1 MRRAL
6 LKSVLRQIEIG
17 KGDTPHMSKDTVIQ
31 MDSPE
36 AIDPLTELLQNGA
49 RQLIEQ
55 AVESELT
62 DMLQGYEDQKTA
74 GGRQRVVRN
83 GHHPERQILTGI
95 GEVSVKVPKTR
106 SREGAPVSFQSAL
119 VPPYIRK
126 AATVEAAIP
135 WLYLKGISTGQMQ
148 SALQALVGP
157 EAKGLSA
164 NVVGRLK
171 RQWETEYKNWCQRSV
186 DDEWVY
192 IWADGIYSGLRGDD
206 GRLCALV
213 IIGVNS
219 RGQKHFLAIE
229 DGVRESKQSWR
240 EVLLSLKQRGLKQ
253 PPKLA
258 IGDGALGFWAALEEV
273 YPETRV
279 QRCWMHKTG
288 NVLNYLPK
296 SVQEKAKQGLHDIW
310 MAEGRSEAEK
320 AFDAFVERFEAKYP
334 KATECLS
341 KDRDDM
347 LAFYDFPAEHWTHI
361 RTTNVIESSFAT
373 IRHRSRQAKGCVTR
387 TTMLT
392 MIYKMGIRA
401 EDSWRKLRG
410 FRHLAK
416 MIEGVKFKDGI
427 EQTEDGKAAA

>member
-1 MRRAL
+1 
-6 LKSVLRQIEIG
+6 
-17 KGDTPHMSKDTVIQ
+17 MSKDTVIQ
-31 MDSPE
+31 LDSPE
-36 AIDPLTELLQNGA
+36 AIDPLTDLLRTGARKLIEEAVQAELAELLFHYQDDKT
-49 RQLIEQ
+49 
-55 AVESELT
+55 SE
-62 DMLQGYEDQKTA
+62 
-74 GGRQRVVRN
+74 GRQRVVRN
-83 GHHPERQILTGI
+83 GYHPERQVLTGI
-95 GEVSVKVPKTR
+95 GEVPVKMPKTR
-106 SREGAPVSFQSAL
+106 SREGEPVNFQSSL

-126 AATVEAAIP
+126 TATVEAAIP

-164 NVVGRLK
+164 NVVARLK
-171 RQWETEYKNWCQRSV
+171 RQWEGEYKDWCHRSV

-192 IWADGIYSGLRGDD
+192 IWADGIYSGLRGDE

-229 DGVRESKQSWR
+229 DGVRESTQSWR
-240 EVLLSLKQRGLKQ
+240 EVLLSLKQRGLKR

-258 IGDGALGFWAALEEV
+258 VGDGAMGFWAALEEV
-273 YPETRV
+273 YPQTRV

-296 SVQEKAKQGLHDIW
+296 SVQEKAKQGLHEIW
-310 MAEGRSEAEK
+310 MAEGRVEAEK
-320 AFDAFVERFEAKYP
+320 AFDAFVERFKAKYP

-347 LAFYDFPAEHWTHI
+347 LTFYDFPAEHWTHI

-373 IRHRSRQAKGCVTR
+373 IRHRSKQAKGCVTR

-392 MIYKMGIRA
+392 MIYKMALCA

-410 FRHLAK
+410 FRYLAK
-416 MIEGVKFKDGI
+416 VIEGVKFKDGI

>member
-1 MRRAL
+1 MA
-6 LKSVLRQIEIG
+6 V
-17 KGDTPHMSKDTVIQ
+17 SKW
-31 MDSPE
+31 
-36 AIDPLTELLQNGA
+36 
-49 RQLIEQ
+49 
-55 AVESELT
+55 
-62 DMLQGYEDQKTA
+62 LQGAQILGAGQQQYQDQRTSE
-74 GGRQRVVRN
+74 GRQRVVKN
-83 GHHPERQILTGI
+83 GYQPERQILTGI
-95 GEVSVKVPKTR
+95 GEIPVKTPKVR
-106 SREGAPVSFQSAL
+106 SREGEPVSFQSTL

-126 AATVEAAIP
+126 TATVEAAIP

-148 SALQALVGP
+148 SALEALVGP

-171 RQWETEYKNWCQRSV
+171 RQWESEYKDWCQRSV

-219 RGQKHFLAIE
+219 RGQKQFLAIE

-240 EVLLSLKQRGLKQ
+240 EVLLSLKQRGLNQ
-253 PPKLA
+253 APKLA
-258 IGDGALGFWAALEEV
+258 IGDGAQGFWTALEEV
-273 YPETRV
+273 YPETQV

-288 NVLNYLPK
+288 NILNYLPK

-310 MAEGRSEAEK
+310 MAEGRAEAEK
-320 AFDAFVERFEAKYP
+320 AFEDFEERIGVKYP
-334 KATECLS
+334 KAVECLS
-341 KDRDDM
+341 KDRESL

-373 IRHRSRQAKGCVTR
+373 IRHRTRQAKGCVTR
-387 TTMLT
+387 ITMLT
-392 MIYKMGIRA
+392 MIYKMGLCA
-401 EDSWRKLRG
+401 EDGWRKLRG

-416 MIEGVKFKDGI
+416 VIEGVKFKDGI
-427 EQTEDGKAAA
+427 EVTEDDKAAA

>member
-1 MRRAL
+1 
-6 LKSVLRQIEIG
+6 
-17 KGDTPHMSKDTVIQ
+17 MSKDTVIQ
-31 MDSPE
+31 IDTPE
-36 AIDPLTELLQNGA
+36 AIDPLTELLRGGA
-49 RQLIEQ
+49 RKLIAE
-55 AVESELT
+55 AVEAELSE
-62 DMLQGYEDQKTA
+62 MLKAYADQKTA
-74 GGRQRVVRN
+74 EGRQRVVRN
-83 GHHPERQILTGI
+83 GYQPERLILTGI
-95 GEVSVKVPKTR
+95 GEVAVKTPKVR
-106 SREGAPVSFQSAL
+106 SREGDPVSFQSSL

-126 AATVEAAIP
+126 TATVEAAIP

-148 SALQALVGP
+148 SALEALVGP

-171 RQWETEYKNWCQRSV
+171 RQWESAYKDWCQRSV

-240 EVLLSLKQRGLKQ
+240 EVLLSLKQRGLRQ

-310 MAEGRSEAEK
+310 MAEGRAEAEV
-320 AFDAFVERFEAKYP
+320 AFDVFTERFGAKYP
-334 KATECLS
+334 KATECLE

-347 LAFYDFPAEHWTHI
+347 LTF
-361 RTTNVIESSFAT
+361 
-373 IRHRSRQAKGCVTR
+373 
-387 TTMLT
+387 
-392 MIYKMGIRA
+392 
-401 EDSWRKLRG
+401 
-410 FRHLAK
+410 
-416 MIEGVKFKDGI
+416 
-427 EQTEDGKAAA
+427 